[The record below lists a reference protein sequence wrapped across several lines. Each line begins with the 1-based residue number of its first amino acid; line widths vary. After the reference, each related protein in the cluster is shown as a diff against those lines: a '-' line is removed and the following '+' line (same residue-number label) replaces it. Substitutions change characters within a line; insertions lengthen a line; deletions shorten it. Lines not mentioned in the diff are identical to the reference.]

1 MKKEDR
7 KTLILFIVLFTIMI
21 ALIIFVERPGG
32 YWMDGHPTFK
42 EIWEFNKILWYSIDD
57 FYRKFGGLP

>member
-1 MKKEDR
+1 
-7 KTLILFIVLFTIMI
+7 
-21 ALIIFVERPGG
+21 
-32 YWMDGHPTFK
+32 MDGHPTFK